1 MPWINKAKAVIQS
14 WYAGQEYGNA
24 LVDILIGVTNPSG
37 KLPTTF
43 PVNLSDT
50 PAFESYPGRNLQ
62 MDYDEKLLVG
72 YKWYDKN
79 LIEPLFPFGHGLS
92 YTEFEYSE
100 LKIKKDMNDG
110 FICSYTIK
118 NTGDTSGSE
127 ISQCYV
133 RPNESDNNEPIKTL
147 QSFDKTFLNPGESK
161 EIEILLSKRNFSSW
175 DLLKNYWDIKYKE
188 YDILIGSSSRDIKLI
203 ERIKL

>member
-1 MPWINKAKAVIQS
+1 
-14 WYAGQEYGNA
+14 
-24 LVDILIGVTNPSG
+24 
-37 KLPTTF
+37 
-43 PVNLSDT
+43 
-50 PAFESYPGRNLQ
+50 

-100 LKIKKDMNDG
+100 LKIKKDMNDS

-133 RPNESDNNEPIKTL
+133 QPNENDNNEPIKTL
-147 QSFDKTFLNPGESK
+147 QGFDKTFLNPGESK
-161 EIEILLSKRNFSSW
+161 EIEIELSKRNFSSW
-175 DLLKNYWDIKYKE
+175 DLSKNDWDIKYKV

-203 ERIKL
+203 ERINL

>member
-24 LVDILIGVTNPSG
+24 LVDVLTGATNPSG

-50 PAFESYPGRNLQ
+50 PAFESYPGKNLQ

-100 LKIKKDMNDG
+100 LKIKKSMNDS
-110 FICSYTIK
+110 FICSYI
-118 NTGDTSGSE
+118 
-127 ISQCYV
+127 
-133 RPNESDNNEPIKTL
+133 R
-147 QSFDKTFLNPGESK
+147 SK
-161 EIEILLSKRNFSSW
+161 ILEILPVLRFHNVMCSQMKVTTMNQ
-175 DLLKNYWDIKYKE
+175 LKHFRVSIKHF
-188 YDILIGSSSRDIKLI
+188 
-203 ERIKL
+203 

>member
-1 MPWINKAKAVIQS
+1 MDEALNIAKEVEQVVLMVGTNSDWETEGNDRVDFNLPGKQNELIEKVLEINPNTIIVLNTGSPINMPWINKAKAVIQS

-24 LVDILIGVTNPSG
+24 LVDILTGDISPSG

-50 PAFESYPGRNLQ
+50 PAFESYPGKNLQ

-100 LKIKKDMNDG
+100 LKIKK
-110 FICSYTIK
+110 I
-118 NTGDTSGSE
+118 
-127 ISQCYV
+127 
-133 RPNESDNNEPIKTL
+133 
-147 QSFDKTFLNPGESK
+147 
-161 EIEILLSKRNFSSW
+161 
-175 DLLKNYWDIKYKE
+175 
-188 YDILIGSSSRDIKLI
+188 
-203 ERIKL
+203 